1 VDAESRLT
9 LDLSLA
15 AVQSREEPT
24 MCIPQEALKPG
35 AYLLDPSTRQ
45 FYEVATVDERTTCL
59 IDARSPV
66 DEPELKSWLTVNVL
80 KRLELFRHAPN
91 LDDVAS
97 VAEFGPL
104 G

>member
-1 VDAESRLT
+1 V
-9 LDLSLA
+9 
-15 AVQSREEPT
+15 
-24 MCIPQEALKPG
+24 CIPHEALKPG
-35 AYLLDPSTRQ
+35 AYLLDPATRE

-66 DEPELKSWLTVNVL
+66 DEPARKSWLTANVL
-80 KRLELFRHAPN
+80 RRLELFRHAPCV
-91 LDDVAS
+91 DDVAS

>member
-1 VDAESRLT
+1 V
-9 LDLSLA
+9 
-15 AVQSREEPT
+15 
-24 MCIPQEALKPG
+24 CIPHEALKPG
-35 AYLLDPSTRQ
+35 AYLLDPSTRE

-66 DEPELKSWLTVNVL
+66 DDPALKSWLTVNVL
-80 KRLELFRHAPN
+80 KRLELVGHAANP
-91 LDDVAS
+91 DDVAS